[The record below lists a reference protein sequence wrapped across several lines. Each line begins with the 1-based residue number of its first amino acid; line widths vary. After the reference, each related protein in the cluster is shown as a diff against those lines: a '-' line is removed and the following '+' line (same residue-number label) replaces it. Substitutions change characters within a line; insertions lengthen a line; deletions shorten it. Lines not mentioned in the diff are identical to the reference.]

1 MDERDRSMDKRDNP
15 VDGRGSNGGFE
26 RQPPLETA

>member
-15 VDGRGSNGGFE
+15 VDGRGSNGGLE
-26 RQPPLETA
+26 RQIPVGTA